1 MIFRVLY
8 DRDPHFW
15 VDDSVESVDA
25 SKFIE
30 VAQVEGDSL
39 DDIFCKMNVVD
50 GTELPVKLH
59 VRSMSVGDV
68 LIDAEGLASIC
79 CSLGWKR
86 IVVK

>member
-1 MIFRVLY
+1 MICKVLY

-15 VDDSVESVDA
+15 VDDKIESVDA

-30 VAQVEGDSL
+30 VAQVEGDSP

-50 GTELPVKLH
+50 GTEIPVKLH

-68 LIDAEGLASIC
+68 LINGDGKAFIC
-79 CSLGWKR
+79 CSLGWKE
-86 IVVK
+86 VALK